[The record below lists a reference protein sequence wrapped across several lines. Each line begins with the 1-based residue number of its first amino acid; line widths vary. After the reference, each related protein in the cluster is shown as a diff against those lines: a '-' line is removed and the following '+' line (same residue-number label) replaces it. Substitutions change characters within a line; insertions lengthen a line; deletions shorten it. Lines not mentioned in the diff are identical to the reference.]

1 MAMSLPS
8 AELASQKLA
17 TATALPAHFYS
28 AGEMNTVDQLAV
40 FNRHWQYVCHKS
52 QIADLGDFVVA
63 VLGQLPIILVHTEQ
77 GIRGYHNVCR
87 HRAGPIAQCSGK
99 GAKQLRCR
107 YHGWTYNLDGSL
119 RTATEMKDVEDF
131 DVSRIRLPELQVR
144 EFEGL
149 VFAAVE
155 DAPDFEQYVEGIAG
169 RLAQSGY
176 KLADLHFHQHLSYD
190 IDCNWKTYVDNY
202 LEGYHVPHVH
212 PELNKL
218 LDYRSYVTTTS
229 QWHSMQFSPL
239 ESGDDLY
246 GSGDALYYFLY
257 PNTML
262 NILPGRLQTNR
273 VLPLPNNRC
282 RVEFDFFYTAS
293 LGDKD
298 DARRVRDLE
307 FSDVVQDEDIQI
319 CVDVQKGLN
328 SGSYVAGRLNPLR
341 ENALHH
347 FQELLRADY
356 RRYNSSVG
364 SNAIG

>member
-1 MAMSLPS
+1 MLKTDSDLQPQA
-8 AELASQKLA
+8 LA
-17 TATALPAHFYS
+17 TATALPARFYTGEGTAAADQS
-28 AGEMNTVDQLAV
+28 AI
-40 FNRHWQYVCHKS
+40 FNRHWQYICHSS
-52 QIADLGDFVVA
+52 QIADEGDYTVA
-63 VLGQLPIILVHTEQ
+63 ELGQLPVIVIRTAE

-87 HRAGPIAQCSGK
+87 HRAGPLAQCSGK

-119 RTATEMKDVEDF
+119 RTATEMKDVADF
-131 DVSRIRLPELQVR
+131 DISTVRLPSLQVR

-149 VFAAVE
+149 VFAASE
-155 DAPDFEQYVEGIAG
+155 NPPPFEEFIEGIAE

-176 KLADLHFHQHLSYD
+176 KLADLRFHQHLSYD

-218 LDYRSYVTTTS
+218 LDYRSYVTTTTR
-229 QWHSMQFSPL
+229 WHSMQFSPL

-293 LGDKD
+293 QGEQD

-307 FSDVVQDEDIQI
+307 FSDVVQDEDIKI
-319 CVDVQKGLN
+319 CVDVQRGLD

>member
-1 MAMSLPS
+1 MSILFKDTDM
-8 AELASQKLA
+8 ASQPLA
-17 TATALPAHFYS
+17 TATALPAPFYV
-28 AGEMNTVDQLAV
+28 GQEMNTIDQQAV
-40 FNRHWQYVCHKS
+40 FNKHWQYVCHIS
-52 QIADLGDFVVA
+52 QIADLGDFVVS
-63 VLGQLPIILVHTEQ
+63 VLGQLPIILVRTEQ

-87 HRAGPIAQCSGK
+87 HRAGPIAHCSGK

-131 DVSRIRLPELQVR
+131 DISQIRLPSLQVR

-155 DAPDFEQYVEGIAG
+155 DAPDFDEYVQGIAE

-176 KLADLHFHQHLSYD
+176 KLADLQFHQHLSYD

-218 LDYRSYVTTTS
+218 LDYRSYITTTK
-229 QWHSMQFSPL
+229 QWHSMQYSPL

-246 GSGDALYYFLY
+246 GSGDALYYFMY

-282 RVEFDFFYTAS
+282 RVEFDFFYTVS
-293 LGDKD
+293 QGDKD

-307 FSDVVQDEDIQI
+307 FSDVVQDEDITI
-319 CVDVQKGLN
+319 CVDVQRGLN
-328 SGSYVAGRLNPLR
+328 SGSYHAGRLNPLR

-364 SNAIG
+364 S

>member
-1 MAMSLPS
+1 MQILDSDLHP
-8 AELASQKLA
+8 QTLA
-17 TATALPAHFYS
+17 TATALPARFYT
-28 AGEMNTVDQLAV
+28 GEGTAAVDQRAV
-40 FNRHWQYVCHKS
+40 FNRHWQYICHAS
-52 QIADLGDFVVA
+52 QIADEGDYTVCA
-63 VLGQLPIILVHTEQ
+63 LGQLPVIVIRTAQ
-77 GIRGYHNVCR
+77 GLRGYHNVCR
-87 HRAGPIAQCSGK
+87 HRAGPLAQCSGK

-119 RTATEMKDVEDF
+119 RTATEMKDVPDF
-131 DVSRIRLPELQVR
+131 NIDSIRLPALQVR

-149 VFAAVE
+149 VFAASENPPPFE
-155 DAPDFEQYVEGIAG
+155 DYIAEIAE
-169 RLAQSGY
+169 RLAISGHQ
-176 KLADLHFHQHLSYD
+176 LAALRFHQHLSYD

-218 LDYRSYVTTTS
+218 LDYRSYVTQTQRWYS
-229 QWHSMQFSPL
+229 LQFSPL

-246 GSGDALYYFLY
+246 GSGEALYYFLY

-282 RVEFDFFYTAS
+282 RVEFDFFYTACADS
-293 LGDKD
+293 TSDE
-298 DARRVRDLE
+298 ARRQRDLA

-319 CVDVQKGLN
+319 CVDVQRGLD
-328 SGSYVAGRLNPLR
+328 SGSYTAGRLNPLR

-356 RRYNSSVG
+356 RTHISSVG
-364 SNAIG
+364 SNAAG

>member
-1 MAMSLPS
+1 MTQFSDAD
-8 AELASQKLA
+8 LAPQPLE
-17 TATALPAHFYS
+17 TATALAARFYS
-28 AGEMNTVDQLAV
+28 GEGTSAIDQAAV
-40 FNRHWQYVCHKS
+40 FNRHWQYVCHAS
-52 QIADLGDFVVA
+52 QIADEGDYTVA
-63 VLGQLPIILVHTEQ
+63 ALGQLPILV
-77 GIRGYHNVCR
+77 IRTAEGVRGFHNVCR
-87 HRAGPIAQCSGK
+87 HRAGPLAQCAGK

-107 YHGWTYNLDGSL
+107 YHGWTYNLDGTL
-119 RTATEMKDVEDF
+119 RTATEMKDVADF
-131 DVSRIRLPELQVR
+131 DIADIRLPALNIH

-149 VFAAVE
+149 VFAAAENPPPFE
-155 DAPDFEQYVEGIAG
+155 DFVEGIAE

-176 KLADLHFHQHLSYD
+176 KLADLRFHQHLSYD

-293 LGDKD
+293 QGDKD

-356 RRYNSSVG
+356 RDHISSTP
-364 SNAIG
+364 